1 MVGLAQLATPK
12 RYTNVLQHVAVYFKG
27 SARCASKHE
36 KADTNADYRH
46 RLVPLVSRNRL
57 SRRCFQQ

>member
-27 SARCASKHE
+27 SARCAGE
-36 KADTNADYRH
+36 TREGRH
-46 RLVPLVSRNRL
+46 HRRLPAPVSCHSSL
-57 SRRCFQQ
+57 ETH